1 MSSAELEDENRE
13 KERKLRETRIKLAE
27 RQERELLLKRQL
39 EIEQEEREKA
49 NKTYND
55 AKEEVEAIQEQ
66 INKVKER
73 IAGYN

>member
-39 EIEQEEREKA
+39 ELE
-49 NKTYND
+49 
-55 AKEEVEAIQEQ
+55 
-66 INKVKER
+66 
-73 IAGYN
+73 